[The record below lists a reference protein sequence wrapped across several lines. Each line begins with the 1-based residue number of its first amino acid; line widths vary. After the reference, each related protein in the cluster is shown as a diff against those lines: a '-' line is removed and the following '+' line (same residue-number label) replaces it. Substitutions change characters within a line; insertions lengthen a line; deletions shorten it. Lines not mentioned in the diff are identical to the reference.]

1 MKARTQQEFAKRF
14 VGIVLVKTGEN
25 VAQFTSIDS
34 YKDGKTGKDV
44 KKLFPNETDTLKVKI
59 ADLPKEARRVIK
71 PNDKAGKQFR
81 VRLNEDGDGVEAVQ
95 PVSGMFT
102 VKLVE
107 LGPHKKDQPPVPYVK
122 TFSKEGKDNSHL
134 EFYASYEVTD
144 GAFKGVILPA
154 YNMHYK
160 FEQSEE
166 EDGMTQFDTVD
177 NPQASQ
183 LHKLQDWAAV
193 HGNILETPIAWNTDD
208 VDGVD
213 NAVLEAYAEKHKC
226 EFANILPELQERALE
241 ADREVNVIIE
251 KGYIKSVQEI
261 VDYEDFSGDE
271 SGGSE
276 EETPDTDSDF
286 DDIDAKFP
294 AKEVVAA
301 EPVVVAKKATAKPA
315 TKKLTRKHEDEE
327 L

>member
-1 MKARTQQEFAKRF
+1 MKSRTQQEFAKRF
-14 VGIVLVKTGEN
+14 VGIVSVKTGEN
-25 VAQFTSIDS
+25 VAQFTSIEVM
-34 YKDGKTGKDV
+34 KDGK
-44 KKLFPNETDTLKVKI
+44 KKLFPNETDTLKVKL
-59 ADLPKEARRVIK
+59 DELPKEARRVIK
-71 PNDKAGKQFR
+71 PNDKTGKQFR

-102 VKLVE
+102 AKLVE

-122 TFSKEGKDNSHL
+122 TFSKDGKDNSHL

-144 GAFKGVILPA
+144 GVFKGVILPA

-183 LHKLQDWAAV
+183 LHKLQDWATV
-193 HGNILETPIAWNTDD
+193 HGDILETPIAWNTDD

-213 NAVLEAYAEKHKC
+213 NSILEVYSEKHTC
-226 EFANILPELQERALE
+226 DFANVLPELQERALE
-241 ADREVNVIIE
+241 TDREVNVIIE
-251 KGYIKSVQEI
+251 KGYIKSIQAI
-261 VDYEDFSGDE
+261 VDYEDFADE
-271 SGGSE
+271 S
-276 EETPDTDSDF
+276 
-286 DDIDAKFP
+286 DDEIDEKFP
-294 AKEVVAA
+294 EPEKEAVAA
-301 EPVVVAKKATAKPA
+301 EPVVEKKASKPA
-315 TKKLTRKHEDEE
+315 TKKLARKHDDEE